1 MFSIRVKPQ
10 PILVVHMLFFFIN
23 AKKRK
28 EEILSMR
35 LEFPSRESNLSIHHL
50 EKGPIF
56 WIRSVYF
63 KEAEKLTVLKMDSFC
78 QQEQRL
84 SGFIVHTFYVSFL
97 FPPIQFFNM
106 RMK

>member
-1 MFSIRVKPQ
+1 MC
-10 PILVVHMLFFFIN
+10 
-23 AKKRK
+23 
-28 EEILSMR
+28 
-35 LEFPSRESNLSIHHL
+35 LEFPSSRESNLSIHHL

-63 KEAEKLTVLKMDSFC
+63 KEAEKLTVLKKMDSFC